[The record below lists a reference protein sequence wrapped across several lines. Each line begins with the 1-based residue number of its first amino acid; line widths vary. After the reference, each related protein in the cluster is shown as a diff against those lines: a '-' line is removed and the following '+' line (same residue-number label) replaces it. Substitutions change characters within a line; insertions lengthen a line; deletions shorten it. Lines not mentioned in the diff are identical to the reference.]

1 MADTKKTNIL
11 SFAGSP
17 GRQLHA
23 PEYSAETDASV
34 HGSIPDKIQMGE
46 QIKKYRKKAKISQQ
60 SLADQLDVTRN
71 SVINWE
77 SGKYRP
83 DADLFPALCRILGIP
98 LNDLFGI
105 APGPADV
112 FSSHEQDLI
121 RQYRMI
127 SPVSRRIVDRM
138 IQSILEEET
147 REKNKLINDAAFGV
161 AVIATK
167 AAAGDGFEYSDIPV
181 EDYRFVF
188 SNGRNE
194 KADAIIQV
202 KGASMLP
209 VYHED
214 DWVYVQYTESADI
227 GEDVICSS
235 RAGMHIKR
243 LGEEGPYS
251 VNKEEPFTL
260 TGEDDHVRIVGRV
273 LGIVN
278 PAADFPSASDK
289 DLLAELR
296 SDEIRDFREKHGLD

>member
-11 SFAGSP
+11 SFTGSP
-17 GRQLHA
+17 ERQLHA
-23 PEYSAETDASV
+23 PEYSEGTDASI
-34 HGSIPDKIQMGE
+34 HGTIPDKIQMGE

-112 FSSHEQDLI
+112 FSSHEQNLI

>member
-1 MADTKKTNIL
+1 MAGKKKNSIL
-11 SFAGSP
+11 SFTGNP
-17 GRQLHA
+17 ERQLHA
-23 PEYSAETDASV
+23 PEYSARTDASA
-34 HGSIPDKIQMGE
+34 HGAFPDKIQMGE
-46 QIKKYRKKAKISQQ
+46 QIKKYRKEAKISQQ
-60 SLADQLDVTRN
+60 SLADQLNVTRN

-83 DADLFPALCRILGIP
+83 DADLFPVLCRILGVP

-105 APGPADV
+105 TPGPADN
-112 FSSHEQDLI
+112 FSAHEQDLI

-127 SPVSRRIVDRM
+127 SPVSRRIIDRM
-138 IQSILEEET
+138 IGSILEEET
-147 REKNKLINDAAFGV
+147 LEKNRIINDSAFGV
-161 AVIATK
+161 AVIAAK
-167 AAAGDGFEYSDIPV
+167 AAAGNGFEYSDIPV

-188 SNGRNE
+188 ANGRNE

-202 KGASMLP
+202 KGSSMLP

-214 DWVYVQYTESADI
+214 DWVYVQYTDSADI

-251 VNKEEPFTL
+251 VNKDAPFAL

-273 LGIVN
+273 LGIVD
-278 PAADFPSASDK
+278 PAADIPDPSDN

-296 SDEIRDFREKHGLD
+296 RDEIREFREKHGLY

>member
-1 MADTKKTNIL
+1 MTDTKGTNIL
-11 SFAGSP
+11 SFAGTP
-17 GRQLHA
+17 DRQLHA
-23 PEYSAETDASV
+23 PKYSARTDASA
-34 HGSIPDKIQMGE
+34 HGAMPDKIRMGE

-60 SLADQLDVTRN
+60 NLADQLKVTRN
-71 SVINWE
+71 TVINWE

-83 DADLFPALCRILGIP
+83 DADLFPSLCRILDIP

-105 APGPADV
+105 TPGPADM
-112 FSSHEQDLI
+112 FSAHEQSLI

-127 SPVSRRIVDRM
+127 SPLSQRIVERL
-138 IQSILEEET
+138 IGNILEEET
-147 REKNKLINDAAFGV
+147 LEKNKLINDAAFGV

-167 AAAGDGFEYSDIPV
+167 AAAGDGLEYSDIPV

-202 KGASMLP
+202 KGSSMLP

-214 DWVYVQYTESADI
+214 DWVYVQYTDSAEI

-251 VNKEEPFTL
+251 VNKEAPFTL
-260 TGEDDHVRIVGRV
+260 TGEDDRVRIVGRV

-278 PAADFPSASDK
+278 PDADFPSISDS

-296 SDEIRDFREKHGLD
+296 SEEIREFRKKHGLE